1 MHNIAFF
8 DCLFLSVAFSTVPVS
23 AESQPVCVDSVKV
36 NDADDP
42 IRNCTMV
49 DSDLPICLDGMKTR
63 SGQLPG
69 AAGCGV
75 STPAARAERGISSGA
90 AGIGDAAG
98 AGGALV
104 GSMQAQIGW

>member
-23 AESQPVCVDSVKV
+23 AEPQPVCVDSVKV

-75 STPAARAERGISSGA
+75 STPAARAERGVSSGA
-90 AGIGDAAG
+90 ALFGDVAG
-98 AGGALV
+98 AAVRG
-104 GSMQAQIGW
+104 